1 MRNPAVALGAATL
14 TIVIVVGL
22 VLFSQLSQVQG
33 DVDALVAS
41 TGDKASISD
50 VLEDIR
56 ALDERIGLLNDRLDE
71 MGARFDRL
79 DAEIAELPTDTANDT
94 QIETLLAEIQALQ
107 RLLDGLSLDLG
118 IVCDV
123 IGC

>member
-1 MRNPAVALGAATL
+1 LASWCSASSRRSRATSTPL
-14 TIVIVVGL
+14 SRPPGTRLRIIDVI
-22 VLFSQLSQVQG
+22 
-33 DVDALVAS
+33 
-41 TGDKASISD
+41 
-50 VLEDIR
+50 EDIR
-56 ALDERIGLLNDRLDE
+56 ALDERIGLLNDRLDD

-79 DAEIAELPTDTANDT
+79 DAGIAELPTDTANDT

>member
-1 MRNPAVALGAATL
+1 MRNPSVALGAATL

-41 TGDKASISD
+41 TGDQASISD

-79 DAEIAELPTDTANDT
+79 DAGIAELPTDTANDT